1 MERDLTSYFPTVK
14 NLHSA
19 CANDSQFIGFRLKT
33 TCCHLKVERLQPE
46 NPHSKA
52 DELFGQQKTII
63 KDVGSQTAEHL
74 NACGVGGPES
84 LLTCRSKADW
94 TLSPCPLGKSKVSTY
109 TMTSVKATVSK
120 YDVCFIPPPFFVEQH
135 AHCREMKQTSITKS
149 ASSCSVLWSKRL
161 IIICIFIISVQGG
174 PLEAHFPSFLSS
186 LLDRTSV

>member
-1 MERDLTSYFPTVK
+1 MLR
-14 NLHSA
+14 
-19 CANDSQFIGFRLKT
+19 FIGFRLKT
-33 TCCHLKVERLQPE
+33 TCCHLKVEWLQPE
-46 NPHSKA
+46 NHHSKA

-63 KDVGSQTAEHL
+63 KDVGSQTVEDL
-74 NACGVGGPES
+74 NACGGGGAES

-120 YDVCFIPPPFFVEQH
+120 YDACFIPPPFFVEQH

-161 IIICIFIISVQGG
+161 IIICILS
-174 PLEAHFPSFLSS
+174 FPCKE
-186 LLDRTSV
+186 DP

>member
-1 MERDLTSYFPTVK
+1 MLSSEGRAASAWESPFKSRWALWPAK
-14 NLHSA
+14 NNHQRHWESNCGA
-19 CANDSQFIGFRLKT
+19 
-33 TCCHLKVERLQPE
+33 
-46 NPHSKA
+46 SKRMW
-52 DELFGQQKTII
+52 
-63 KDVGSQTAEHL
+63 
-74 NACGVGGPES
+74 CGGGPES